1 MGTTSVVRVPGDY
14 QIVARSGGVVIDVTT
29 TSTLHDANTGSVT
42 IYGDLNVIG
51 ATTYIN
57 STNTNILDNI
67 LFLNSGETNQYVTL
81 GTSGIAVS
89 RGTISTLTN
98 AATLL
103 YDDTVYWSYDN
114 NTSFRGIWEA
124 AVGSGVQERAPTA
137 VRMSAIR
144 VGANSNFL
152 NVFGQDNPLAVVNVK
167 GTTNYE
173 QQVSH
178 DDDIP
183 NKKYVDDRFFNG
195 NELARKLKVGETQ
208 IELRSN
214 TVAPSDPYYN
224 VSDKVVV
231 SLGTTTN
238 IVLQLEGQQAT
249 FNGLTLNDTEIR
261 TNQYSGSADI
271 YVTPSS
277 SGTFIVNSA
286 LSLRNS
292 NTPTAAV
299 QGRTHVYS
307 TGTVGGGGTGL
318 YFVNTA
324 QTDELVSRKRA
335 IIYGIIF

>member
-29 TSTLHDANTGSVT
+29 TSTLHAANTGTVT

-51 ATTYIN
+51 STTYIN

-67 LFLNSGETNQYVTL
+67 LILNSGETNGYVTL
-81 GTSGIAVS
+81 GTAGIAVS
-89 RGTISTLTN
+89 RGSISTLTN

-124 AVGSGVQERAPTA
+124 AVGSGNLERAPTA
-137 VRMSAIR
+137 VRMAAIR
-144 VGANSNFL
+144 VAATVNSL
-152 NVFGQDNPLAVVNVK
+152 NIFGQDNPLAIINVK
-167 GTTNYE
+167 GTTDYE
-173 QQVSH
+173 QRVLD

-183 NKKYVDDRFFNG
+183 NKKYVDERFFNG
-195 NELARKLKVGETQ
+195 NELARKLRVGDTQ

-214 TVAPSDPYYN
+214 TVVPSDPYYN

-238 IVLQLEGQQAT
+238 VVLQLEGQQAI
-249 FNGLTLNDTEIR
+249 FNGLTLNDTEIV
-261 TNQYSGSADI
+261 TNQYSGSVNI
-271 YVTPSS
+271 SVTPNST
-277 SGTFIVNSA
+277 GTFIVNSG
-286 LSLRNS
+286 LTLTNSSQRN
-292 NTPTAAV
+292 AV
-299 QGRTHVYS
+299 PGKTQVYS
-307 TGTVGGGGTGL
+307 TATIGGGGTGL

-324 QTDELVSRKRA
+324 QADELVSRKRA

>member
-29 TSTLHDANTGSVT
+29 TSTLRAANTGTVT

-51 ATTYIN
+51 STTYIN

-67 LFLNSGETNQYVTL
+67 LILNSGETNEYVTL
-81 GTSGIAVS
+81 GTAGIAVS
-89 RGTISTLTN
+89 RGSISTLTN

-124 AVGSGVQERAPTA
+124 AVGSGNLERSPTA
-137 VRMSAIR
+137 VRMAAIR
-144 VGANSNFL
+144 VGANSNSF
-152 NVFGQDNPLAVVNVK
+152 NIFGQDNPLAVINVK
-167 GTTNYE
+167 GTTDYE
-173 QQVSH
+173 QHVLD

-183 NKKYVDDRFFNG
+183 NKKYVDDRVFNG

-214 TVAPSDPYYN
+214 TVVPSDPYYN

-238 IVLQLEGQQAT
+238 VVLQLEGQQAI

-261 TNQYSGSADI
+261 TNQYSGNVNIS
-271 YVTPSS
+271 VTPNST
-277 SGTFIVNSA
+277 GTFIVNSV
-286 LSLRNS
+286 LSLTNS
-292 NTPTAAV
+292 TPGNAV
-299 QGRTHVYS
+299 QGKTQVYS
-307 TGTVGGGGTGL
+307 TATIGGGGTGL
-318 YFVNTA
+318 YFVNTEQA
-324 QTDELVSRKRA
+324 DELVSRKRA